1 MRINREIRQINQ
13 RILEEIKARAIQA
26 GNAVKRAAAAIGMD
40 FAPAQAPK
48 KPEPAPAPIVAAPEP
63 IKPPVMPPPAIR
75 DVEAEKRK
83 KAAREAAWRHHQ
95 GGGGGVGG

>member
-48 KPEPAPAPIVAAPEP
+48 KPEPSTGADRGRA
-63 IKPPVMPPPAIR
+63 
-75 DVEAEKRK
+75 
-83 KAAREAAWRHHQ
+83 
-95 GGGGGVGG
+95 